1 MNLSETSIVADELKT
16 PQDALDAVRTFLTE
30 TLPELNDDQQGIN
43 QPFTEHLQAYQQLLA
58 EVRQYWRANREEI
71 VSPIINELNKKYK
84 TGVKKALNRRSY
96 QMRYVENWLKSVDV
110 WAESEAIYFPT
121 EHFSR
126 FCQTSLI
133 EKAEEGA
140 EPIKHF

>member
-58 EVRQYWRANREEI
+58 EVANI
-71 VSPIINELNKKYK
+71 GELTAKK
-84 TGVKKALNRRSY
+84 L
-96 QMRYVENWLKSVDV
+96 
-110 WAESEAIYFPT
+110 
-121 EHFSR
+121 
-126 FCQTSLI
+126 
-133 EKAEEGA
+133 
-140 EPIKHF
+140 

>member
-1 MNLSETSIVADELKT
+1 
-16 PQDALDAVRTFLTE
+16 
-30 TLPELNDDQQGIN
+30 
-43 QPFTEHLQAYQQLLA
+43 
-58 EVRQYWRANREEI
+58 
-71 VSPIINELNKKYK
+71 
-84 TGVKKALNRRSY
+84 
-96 QMRYVENWLKSVDV
+96 MRYVENWLKSVDV

-140 EPIKHF
+140 EPLTSTHFATNQAFLTAYKASLKQNRNRSCFINS